1 MWRIAAVILV
11 VLTSTRARAQED
23 VSATRALGMADALR
37 AAGVGSAGIHLNPS
51 GLTLLRS
58 YTVEGAFLFGGADSA
73 RNVDVSIA
81 DSTNPFVAAGV
92 YFDYINADAKDAMGV
107 KIADRTG
114 WEAGLA
120 VAAPIGDWLSIGFTP
135 KYMSIDEAVCGSGAL
150 QCGKAE
156 GFTID
161 AGATARPVSFLN
173 VGVVGTNLAEVGSTH
188 APRTL
193 GLGALVSPISSLAV
207 GFDAVFDFDTSRLL
221 TAGMRDQVS
230 ESYHLG
236 GEYMFGQRLALRG
249 GYVWDGATNPSRSYA
264 SYGASLVTPQV
275 ALDFGGRTQVDGPGG
290 TSTFFGVSL
299 RMFLPHVQ

>member
-11 VLTSTRARAQED
+11 ALVSREALAQDD
-23 VSATRALGMADALR
+23 VSATRALGMGDALR

-58 YTVEGAFLFGGADSA
+58 YTVEGAFEFGGADAA

-92 YFDYINADAKDAMGV
+92 YFDYINADAKDPTGMKVGE
-107 KIADRTG
+107 RSG
-114 WEAGLA
+114 WEAGLS
-120 VAAPIGDWLSIGFTP
+120 VAAPVGDWLSLGLTP
-135 KYMSIDEAVCGSGAL
+135 KYMSIDEPLCGSGTL

-156 GFTID
+156 GFTLD

-173 VGVVGTNLAEVGSTH
+173 LGVVGTNLAEMDSTH

-193 GLGALVSPISSLAV
+193 GLGAILSPINSLVV
-207 GFDAVFDFDTSRLL
+207 GFDTVFDFDSSRLL
-221 TAGMRDQVS
+221 SAGMRDQTT

-236 GEYMFGQRLALRG
+236 GEYLLGQRLALRG
-249 GYVWDGATNPSRSYA
+249 GYVWDGATSPSRAFA
-264 SYGASLVTPQV
+264 SYGVSLMTPQI

-290 TSTFFGVSL
+290 TSTFFAVSL
-299 RMFLPHVQ
+299 RMFLPHIQ